1 MDIGFEHVPEDYV
14 GDYPYI
20 TIHRKPS
27 QQKLASDMASVIDEA
42 LAKWQKFNTRQ
53 ETKTSKSKRRF
64 IFIV

>member
-53 ETKTSKSKRRF
+53 ETKT
-64 IFIV
+64 